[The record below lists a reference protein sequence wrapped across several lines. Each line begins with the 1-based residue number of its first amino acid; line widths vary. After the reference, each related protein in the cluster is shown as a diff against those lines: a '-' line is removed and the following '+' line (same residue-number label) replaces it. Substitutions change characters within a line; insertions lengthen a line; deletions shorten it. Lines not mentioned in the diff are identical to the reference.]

1 MRIIGEIAHPILKIT
16 VFSLNMK
23 FAIKFE
29 AGLMEQTYKIRESD
43 AVKSLKDIE
52 QLVDEVLLNETIAI
66 FKQMNVTLNS
76 AFKRKMDPPNTT
88 LMA

>member
-1 MRIIGEIAHPILKIT
+1 MRIIGQISHPFIKIT

-43 AVKSLKDIE
+43 VIRNLTDIE
-52 QLVDEVLLNETIAI
+52 KLIDEDFIAEVMEN
-66 FKQMNVTLNS
+66 FKTMNASLGS
-76 AFKRKMDPPNTT
+76 AYKRIV
-88 LMA
+88 